1 MWCLD
6 ARGID
11 GAFWLVDDSIC
22 VLVKMIKHLL
32 FIYAYTCRLVQVQ
45 NTPKVTSMP
54 GRLFGNLD
62 PFQKIMLHNLLSY
75 YLILSEDNILTVK
88 KKKKSV
94 IYQELNPET
103 NSTQYVIPQ
112 TQFWIIQSN
121 I

>member
-6 ARGID
+6 AWGID

-22 VLVKMIKHLL
+22 VLVKMIKHFL
-32 FIYAYTCRLVQVQ
+32 FIYAYTCRLEQVQ
-45 NTPKVTSMP
+45 NTPKVTSTP

-75 YLILSEDNILTVK
+75 YLILLEDNILKVK
-88 KKKKSV
+88 KKIV

-103 NSTQYVIPQ
+103 NSTQYVIPR
-112 TQFWIIQSN
+112 TQFWIIQTTSK
-121 I
+121 